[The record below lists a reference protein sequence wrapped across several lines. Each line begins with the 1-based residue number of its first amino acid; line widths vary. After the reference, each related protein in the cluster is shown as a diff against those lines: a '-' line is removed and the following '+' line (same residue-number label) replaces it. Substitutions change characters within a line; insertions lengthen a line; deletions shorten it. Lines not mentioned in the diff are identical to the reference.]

1 MDAATLAAVGSIVVG
16 LAAAAAALIGQR
28 TNARATHQGAVMTGY
43 GGLVDQL
50 QEERET
56 LRRER
61 DDLRTAL
68 TAAYAELASERAGRA
83 DRAALQAQIVQ
94 LQTEIAD
101 RDRQIAALG
110 GPPSAPSSPS

>member
-1 MDAATLAAVGSIVVG
+1 MDAATLAAVGTIVVG

-43 GGLVDQL
+43 GGLVDNL
-50 QEERET
+50 QEERDT

-61 DDLRTAL
+61 DELRADL
-68 TAAYAELASERAGRA
+68 TAAYAELASERA
-83 DRAALQAQIVQ
+83 DRAALQAQIAQ
-94 LQTEIAD
+94 LTADIAD

-110 GPPSAPSSPS
+110 GPPSAPSPSP

>member
-43 GGLVDQL
+43 GGLVDNL
-50 QEERET
+50 QEERDT

-61 DDLRTAL
+61 DELRADL
-68 TAAYAELASERAGRA
+68 TAAYAELASERA
-83 DRAALQAQIVQ
+83 DRAALQAQIAQ
-94 LQTEIAD
+94 LTAEIAD

-110 GPPSAPSSPS
+110 GPPSAPTPP